1 MCFEAKI
8 WRFCVGITRRA
19 RAGWCGS
26 EGGVRGTE
34 RNHWRCVGPGTLSR
48 RHAKSPFGTKH
59 RVRRGN
65 VMHEVVTG
73 AVLLS
78 DGVVVSGGV

>member
-1 MCFEAKI
+1 MWESP
-8 WRFCVGITRRA
+8 GEPA
-19 RAGWCGS
+19 R
-26 EGGVRGTE
+26 GGVVLKE
-34 RNHWRCVGPGTLSR
+34 EFVGPKETIGGAWDPAHYRGGTQKAPSG
-48 RHAKSPFGTKH
+48 GTKH